1 MTLPT
6 DFISMLVGL
15 VLTLLVFSY
24 LLGDSPL
31 FKIAVY
37 LFVGVSAGYIV
48 AVAWHQALMPALFVP
63 LFSASDPQRF
73 LLLIPLVLGVLLL
86 MKISPLLSRL
96 GSVPMGFLV
105 GVGAGVAIGG
115 SVLGTFLPQFGA
127 AIAPFDLAAGIQA
140 GYNPFERLATAAITL
155 AGTLGTLAYFQFG
168 AKAGADGNLRRG
180 WLVEV
185 LAWVGRIFVAITLG
199 VLFAGVYLAALTALI
214 ERLDFIIS
222 FFR

>member
-1 MTLPT
+1 MALPT
-6 DFISMLVGL
+6 DFISALIGL
-15 VLTLLVFSY
+15 LLTLLVFSY

-37 LFVGVSAGYIV
+37 IFVGVSAGYIA
-48 AVAWHQALMPALFVP
+48 AVAWHQALMPSLFVP
-63 LFSASDPQRF
+63 LFSATDPQRF

-115 SVLGTFLPQFGA
+115 AVLGTLFPQIGA

-140 GYNPFERLATAAITL
+140 GYNPFERLATGAIAL
-155 AGTLGTLAYFQFG
+155 AGTIGTLVYFHFG
-168 AKAGADGNLRRG
+168 ARAGADGKVRRG
-180 WLVEV
+180 WLAEV
-185 LAWVGRIFVAITLG
+185 LAWVGRIFIAVTLG
-199 VLFAGVYLAALTALI
+199 VLFAGVYVAALTALI
-214 ERLDFIIS
+214 ERLDFILS